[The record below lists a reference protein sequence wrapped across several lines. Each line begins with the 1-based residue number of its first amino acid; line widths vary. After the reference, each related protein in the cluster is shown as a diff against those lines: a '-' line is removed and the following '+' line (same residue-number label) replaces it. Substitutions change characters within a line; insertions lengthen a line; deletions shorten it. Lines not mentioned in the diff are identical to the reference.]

1 MNVKHFNQLLSE
13 RLETFRHLSE
23 TALYPEV
30 KEWADDCVDVLEQVV
45 QDFQMC
51 NYEEPETDEEEKDYH
66 YDVGNKCYY
75 VGESTPEF
83 RKVIWTIIKVDA
95 ENVWVD
101 FLENLPLRFDKKD
114 VIPF

>member
-1 MNVKHFNQLLSE
+1 MNEHHFSQLLSE

-30 KEWADDCVDVLEQVV
+30 KEWADDCIDILEQVER
-45 QDFQMC
+45 DFQKC
-51 NYEEPETDEEEKDYH
+51 QEEESDEEEMDYH
-66 YDVGNKCYY
+66 YVVGSKCYY
-75 VGESTPEF
+75 VGESMPEF
-83 RKVIWTIIKVDA
+83 RKLIWTIIKVDA

-101 FLENLPLRFDKKD
+101 FLENLPLRFGKKD

>member
-1 MNVKHFNQLLSE
+1 MNEHHFSQLLSE

-30 KEWADDCVDVLEQVV
+30 KEWADDCIDILEQVV
-45 QDFQMC
+45 QDFQKC
-51 NYEEPETDEEEKDYH
+51 SYEELETDGEEMDYH
-66 YDVGNKCYY
+66 YVAGSKCYY
-75 VGESTPEF
+75 VGESVPEF
-83 RKVIWTIIKVDA
+83 RKVIWTINKVDA

-101 FLENLPLRFDKKD
+101 FLENLPLRFGKKD

>member
-1 MNVKHFNQLLSE
+1 MNERHFSQLLSE

-45 QDFQMC
+45 CDFQMC
-51 NYEEPETDEEEKDYH
+51 SYEESETDEEALNKH
-66 YDVGNKCYY
+66 YYVGNKCHY
-75 VGESTPEF
+75 VGEAMPEF
-83 RKVIWTIIKVDA
+83 RKLIWTIIKVDA

-101 FLENLPLRFDKKD
+101 FLENLPLRFGKKD